1 MGGPRHERNDVNE
14 ERTPDDAE
22 EPYSPPDEPEGSFED
37 ATTASG
43 ALEGETI
50 DERLARERPEDARGQ
65 AEPVGRLAE
74 EDRPDTEPELIGE
87 LSDDEDD
94 DLTSEE
100 AAMRVGEDAPG
111 ATADAS
117 DGYVDREDA

>member
-1 MGGPRHERNDVNE
+1 MNE

-50 DERLARERPEDARGQ
+50 DERLARERPEDVRGR
-65 AEPVGRLAE
+65 AEPIGRLAE
-74 EDRPDTEPELIGE
+74 DDRPDTEAELIGE
-87 LSDDEDD
+87 LSEGEDED
-94 DLTSEE
+94 LSSEE
-100 AAMRVGEDAPG
+100 AAMRVAEDAPG
-111 ATADAS
+111 ATSDAS
-117 DGYVDREDA
+117 DGYVEREDA